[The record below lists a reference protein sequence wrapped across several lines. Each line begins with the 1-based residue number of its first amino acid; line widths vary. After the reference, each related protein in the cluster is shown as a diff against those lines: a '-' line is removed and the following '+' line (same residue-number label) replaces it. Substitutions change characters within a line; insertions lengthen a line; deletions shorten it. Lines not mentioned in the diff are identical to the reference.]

1 MGTGIEMNCK
11 QCGYKWIVLDGK
23 GLNVEANIN
32 EATKSNSNDDNTQ
45 SPKCGSK
52 DIEPNKEISILWD

>member
-45 SPKCGSK
+45 CPKCGSK
-52 DIEPNKEISILWD
+52 DIEPN